1 MNTVSLICLQFLFTA
16 PFIGL
21 LRHPCVS
28 APFKSQREEL
38 FHTITLPWQ
47 SGIHLTR
54 FFLFA
59 CVFLSL
65 LISLRFQ
72 SISTVTSVSPCV
84 SDLI

>member
-28 APFKSQREEL
+28 VPFKSQREEL

-47 SGIHLTR
+47 SGTHLTR

-59 CVFLSL
+59 CVFLS